1 MKKRII
7 SAFII
12 LALLLTFVLSG
23 CTTTGVTQDTYDRV
37 VAQLNEIQAKFNEA
51 QNNLTKALSDK
62 EAINAELQK
71 AKDTISNL
79 QNQIGGL
86 QEQTTLTGA
95 TPAETAAKIVK
106 NYHETHVYSL
116 TDLFIC
122 SDMSAEVW
130 NMLKAQGINAIIVV
144 GNKDAAITDILE
156 SNHAW
161 VIADVG
167 GKLALET
174 TAGITVTAAENPLY
188 YRGWYFNSPT
198 DLKSYN
204 DYVKEYNLRVDFR
217 NMLKDE
223 VVAAQT
229 KYNDSS
235 TQAEADKY
243 LTLYNKLKEL
253 KDAQEAELNKIMDRI
268 NGLAKSLQ

>member
-62 EAINAELQK
+62 ESINAELQK

>member
-1 MKKRII
+1 MFKKIM
-7 SAFII
+7 
-12 LALLLTFVLSG
+12 LTLLVLVLLLPVVFSG
-23 CTTTGVTQDTYDRV
+23 CTTTGITQETYDRV
-37 VAQLNEIQAKFNEA
+37 VAQLNEIQAKLSEA

-62 EAINAELQK
+62 DAINAELQK
-71 AKDTISNL
+71 ANDTISSL
-79 QNQIGGL
+79 QKQVGGL
-86 QEQTTLTGA
+86 QEQTTLAGA

-130 NMLKAQGINAIIVV
+130 NMLKAQNIKAIIVV
-144 GNKDAAITDILE
+144 GNKDTAITDILQ

-174 TAGITVTAAENPLY
+174 TAGITVTAAKNPLY
-188 YRGWYFNSPT
+188 YRGWYFDSPT

-204 DYVKEYNLRVDFR
+204 DYVKEYNLRVGFR

-243 LTLYNKLKEL
+243 LALYNKLKEL

-268 NGLAKSLQ
+268 NGLAKTL